1 MDPLPKEKS
10 ISYFNQ
16 NVTDK
21 ERAKMKQNKK
31 KKREKEKP
39 LFLWG
44 SHSLTCYFHPL
55 GFEETCKKKNE
66 KVFFVCFWDL
76 ISTHFGEKTE
86 IFFLKVWL
94 YLSVGFLYHTW
105 AAEHVKDV
113 Y

>member
-39 LFLWG
+39 LFCG
-44 SHSLTCYFHPL
+44 
-55 GFEETCKKKNE
+55 
-66 KVFFVCFWDL
+66 V
-76 ISTHFGEKTE
+76 
-86 IFFLKVWL
+86 
-94 YLSVGFLYHTW
+94 HTR
-105 AAEHVKDV
+105 
-113 Y
+113 